1 MRWVNRPSIRSQG
14 KPMSVFEETAGVEP
28 PPSSRDRGPAGEAI
42 VSLDLERARVEQ
54 ILQNAVGRRVPLAI
68 AASSAIHMVSRNT
81 HDMIA
86 RGEYD
91 HALDIAAAAI
101 SRLVPVFALAHPCEG
116 EEALQIDITRERFA
130 NGATELRRGDGQR
143 ITALFIRHS
152 DMLSALSL
160 IKRTGLLFF

>member
-1 MRWVNRPSIRSQG
+1 
-14 KPMSVFEETAGVEP
+14 MSAFEEPAAAEP
-28 PPSSRDRGPAGEAI
+28 ASSPRERVPAAPPGEAI

-54 ILQNAVGRRVPLAI
+54 MLQHALGRRVPLAI

-86 RGEYD
+86 RGDYD
-91 HALDIAAAAI
+91 DALDIAAVAI
-101 SRLVPVFALAHPCEG
+101 SRLVPVFACAHPREG
-116 EEALQIDITRERFA
+116 EEALAIDITRERFA
-130 NGATELRRGDGQR
+130 NGATELRRSDGQK